1 MEYLSAMVTDAD
13 DFSEDLFETIQEIL
27 EARQMAERERR
38 QMMESWQMAL
48 ERDMF
53 VFWRSWSL

>member
-1 MEYLSAMVTDAD
+1 MVTDAD